1 MLSPESCKILLVD
14 DNLDLI
20 EVLAALLVARGFI
33 TFVARNGL
41 EALELLEN
49 SEPPS
54 VILLDLNMPVM
65 DGRKFLAHKAENP
78 EIAPIPVIITTGN
91 VEQAPPNL
99 PVLRKPF
106 ELQDLLH
113 AVSPYCDTP

>member
-1 MLSPESCKILLVD
+1 MLPPEQCKILLVD
-14 DNLDLI
+14 DNPDQL
-20 EVLAALLVARGFI
+20 EALASLLVARGFI
-33 TFVARNGL
+33 TLVARNGL

-78 EIAPIPVIITTGN
+78 EIAPIPVIIITSN
-91 VEQAPPNL
+91 AEQAPTNL
-99 PVLRKPF
+99 PVLPKPF
-106 ELQDLLH
+106 GLQDLLH
-113 AVSPYCDTP
+113 ALSPYCGTP

>member
-1 MLSPESCKILLVD
+1 VQNSPGRRQSRP
-14 DNLDLI
+14 
-20 EVLAALLVARGFI
+20 ARS
-33 TFVARNGL
+33 ARSSVEGAGLYHFRGSQWRL

-65 DGRKFLAHKAENP
+65 DGRKFLGHKAENP

-91 VEQAPPNL
+91 VEQAPTNL
-99 PVLRKPF
+99 PVLPKPF

>member
-1 MLSPESCKILLVD
+1 MLSPEQCKILLVD

-65 DGRKFLAHKAENP
+65 DGRSFSPTKRK
-78 EIAPIPVIITTGN
+78 IP
-91 VEQAPPNL
+91 
-99 PVLRKPF
+99 K
-106 ELQDLLH
+106 LLLFR
-113 AVSPYCDTP
+113 